1 MYNEVIRTEVI
12 NQRLEKSIQTEVI
25 NQRSEKSIQT
35 EVINQRSEK
44 SIQTEVRSCHKD
56 KNQSCRSQNED
67 GEIYNQTEHRSLLFT
82 FSPLLFTFLH
92 LLLNFTVQVYVSL
105 GQYFYLLLRQYLEV
119 SMETV
124 DKFKISDATIRNRMK
139 PQNIYLWMKQIDKPP
154 NYLSCGTLYGNHNRM
169 EAH

>member
-1 MYNEVIRTEVI
+1 MNAFNINSFIQKEKKTEVEPEENVAENEAETRDKMYNEVIRTEVI

-82 FSPLLFTFLH
+82 FSPLLFTFLQ

-119 SMETV
+119 SMEAINKV
-124 DKFKISDATIRNRMK
+124 RISDAAIRN
-139 PQNIYLWMKQIDKPP
+139 
-154 NYLSCGTLYGNHNRM
+154 
-169 EAH
+169 